1 MFTTILLKVTAI
13 RLKDNKKAEDG
24 SKMKNQEIERKFL
37 VNTIPDNLDVYPYHE
52 IEQAYLCVNPV
63 VRIRKSDNNYYL
75 TYKGRGLLEREEYNL
90 PLNQEA
96 YEHLKEK
103 ADGRII
109 CKRRYLIPLDLPQFA
124 FGNFNNELEDENNDN
139 SELEAASNDN
149 STLEAT
155 SNHKNETHSLQEAAG
170 LTIELDIFK
179 APLSHLILAEVEFA
193 SLEQANAFIPP
204 DWLGE
209 DVTFNK
215 NYHNSNMCLTEDLSF
230 TGLSND

>member
-109 CKRRYLIPLDLPQFA
+109 CKRRYLIPLDLPQFS
-124 FGNFNNELEDENNDN
+124 FGNFNNELEDE
-139 SELEAASNDN
+139 
-149 STLEAT
+149 
-155 SNHKNETHSLQEAAG
+155 THSLQETAG

-209 DVTFNK
+209 DVTLNK
-215 NYHNSNMCLTEDLSF
+215 HYHNSNMCLTEDLSF